1 MPRAIPA
8 AEASIRF
15 VSYLKQSL
23 TRYARQR
30 DDGMGC
36 GRSCLIHLVMLVLL
50 VVAVIIWCIRNRAW
64 ELVITIIFP
73 E

>member
-1 MPRAIPA
+1 LPRAITA
-8 AEASIRF
+8 AEASIGT

-30 DDGMGC
+30 EEGMGC
-36 GRSCLIHLVMLVLL
+36 GSSCLIHLVMLVLL
-50 VVAVIIWCIRNRAW
+50 FVAVIIWCIRNRAW
-64 ELVITIIFP
+64 EMVITIIFP